1 MVTRRNYL
9 VKNVD
14 NKMHE
19 GNTKEINLA
28 RLLVDDTSQSS
39 ELAGHTFICIEE
51 RYMNVIS
58 SRINDVK

>member
-28 RLLVDDTSQSS
+28 RLLVDDTIQSS
-39 ELAGHTFICIEE
+39 ELAGHRFICIEE
-51 RYMNVIS
+51 RYMNE
-58 SRINDVK
+58 R